1 MENNKLVVFRVD
13 ASVKIGSGHVMRCLT
28 LAGQLKE
35 TGSEVIFICSDLP
48 GNLASLI
55 VKDGYRVFLIPYLK
69 VSKDEK
75 WKRDLENTVNLLT
88 ALNNPIDLL
97 VVDHYGLDYR
107 WEAPLRKFVKEIMVI
122 DDLANRQHDCNIL
135 LDQNLYQNMNKRYE
149 GLVPLNCKKMLGPKH
164 ALLRPEFYEAR
175 RKLRPRDGIVKRI
188 LVFFGGSDPTN
199 ETVKA
204 LRAIQMLNRPDIA
217 VDVVV
222 GMSNP
227 FKAEIQ
233 QICATMPKTSY
244 YCQVNNMAE
253 LMTVADL
260 AIGAGGTATWERC
273 FLGLPSIVVAVAE
286 NQVVTS
292 QALNEYGGCIYLGN
306 STNFDEKR
314 LINIVSYLISD
325 PSNLK
330 NIAKACWRLLSM
342 GRFL

>member
-122 DDLANRQHDCNIL
+122 DDLANRPHDCDIL
-135 LDQNLYQNMNKRYE
+135 LDQNLYNDMDIRYE
-149 GLVPLNCKKMLGPKH
+149 GLVPEHCKKLLGPKNV
-164 ALLRPEFYEAR
+164 LLRPEFYEAR
-175 RKLRPRDGIVKRI
+175 RKLRLRDGTVKRI
-188 LVFFGGSDPTN
+188 LVFFGGSDPSN
-199 ETVKA
+199 ETGKA
-204 LRAIQMLNRPDIA
+204 LEAIRMLNRPDIA

-222 GMSNP
+222 GSSNP
-227 FKAEIQ
+227 YKNEIH
-233 QICATMPKTSY
+233 QICEAMPNTSY
-244 YCQVNNMAE
+244 YCQVDNMAE
-253 LMTVADL
+253 LMAKADL
-260 AIGAGGTATWERC
+260 AIGAGGTAAWERC
-273 FLGLPSIVVAVAE
+273 FLGLPTATVIIAD
-286 NQVVTS
+286 NQSEQVKLLAKKEAIWNLGHSKKVTS
-292 QALNEYGGCIYLGN
+292 NRIFSFLNNVIHDITCVRKASNI
-306 STNFDEKR
+306 SI
-314 LINIVSYLISD
+314 LIIN
-325 PSNLK
+325 
-330 NIAKACWRLLSM
+330 
-342 GRFL
+342 